1 MKLQVP
7 FIQLPLQF
15 DAGVL
20 AAEVATLGEEAW
32 RPHPQGYP
40 GNSALTLVTTGGDA
54 DNDDVAGS
62 MLPTPYL
69 LRCPYLMQVMA
80 SIGAV
85 WGRTR
90 LMRLSGHAEVTPH
103 VDINYYWRE
112 RVRVHVPIVTQP
124 TVRFRC
130 GDADIN
136 MAAGECWI
144 FDTWRLHHVIN
155 DAERAR
161 IHLVADTVGG
171 EGFWQLVGQGRAPG
185 IPKPGW
191 QAQPVPPRDG
201 AAALVFEAVNVP
213 RVMSPWELREHLGF
227 LIDESQPGPA
237 LGPIQQIAGRFTRN
251 WQALWARYGEDR
263 RGWPEY
269 RRLLDGFAD
278 EVAPL
283 AGSVTLRNG
292 NPLLP
297 ALNGIVVLSA
307 LADRAAIAADAET
320 RRPAPVLAGGAS

>member
-15 DAGVL
+15 DAGLL
-20 AAEVATLGEEAW
+20 AAEIAALGEDAW

-40 GNSALTLVTTGGDA
+40 GNSALTLVTTGGDV
-54 DNDDVAGS
+54 DSDSVIGG
-62 MLPTPYL
+62 MQPTSHL

-80 SIGAV
+80 SLGAV
-85 WGRTR
+85 WGRSR

-130 GDADIN
+130 GDADIH

-155 DAERAR
+155 DAEQAR

-171 EGFWQLVGQGRAPG
+171 DGFWQLVGRGQAPQM
-185 IPKPGW
+185 PKPGW
-191 QAQPVPPRDG
+191 QAQAVPPRAGRAELDY
-201 AAALVFEAVNVP
+201 EAVNVP
-213 RVMSPWELREHLGF
+213 TVMSPWELREHLGF
-227 LIDESQPGPA
+227 LVDESQPGPA

-251 WQALWARYGEDR
+251 WLALWARHGEDR

-269 RRLLDGFAD
+269 RRLLDGFVD
-278 EVAPL
+278 EVTPY
-283 AGSVTLRNG
+283 AGTVILRNG

-297 ALNGIVVLSA
+297 ALNGIVILGA
-307 LADRAAIAADAET
+307 LADRTVAADAET
-320 RRPAPVLAGGAS
+320 RDPAARAARGS